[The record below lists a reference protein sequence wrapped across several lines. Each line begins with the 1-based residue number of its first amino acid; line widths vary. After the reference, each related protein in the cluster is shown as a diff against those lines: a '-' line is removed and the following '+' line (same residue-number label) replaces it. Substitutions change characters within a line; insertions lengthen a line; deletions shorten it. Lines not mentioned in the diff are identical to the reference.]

1 MKWRHWSILIVL
13 ALLNYIIFSTAF
25 TQLAQRRRPQLFA
38 TRTPQP
44 TFVAIDAGPVSWI
57 VLPTSTSFPTLA
69 PVTLVPTTPL
79 TSTVDST
86 PPAGSAPPT
95 DIAASATPLPV
106 TELPLPP
113 TPTPTA
119 PSVAHIVQ
127 EGETLSQ
134 IAAQYGVSLEALV
147 AANGLANADQ
157 IAVGQQLII
166 PAAGAVPPTSTP
178 VPQPTKKPTPKPTKK
193 PAPPTATQPPPKP
206 QFTAEVIW
214 DPLVAP
220 NCNGPA
226 ISKQSTIRDT
236 AGNPVNGVVVE
247 VNCYDNIF
255 PLRPS
260 GNPGE
265 YDPGHYD
272 FSPGQSSPQDWTCTA
287 RVVEIDG
294 QPVTSSEVVSI
305 HFDTNDCEPDG
316 SGHQIAIVNWTKN
329 R

>member
-25 TQLAQRRRPQLFA
+25 TQLAQQRHPQLFS

-44 TFVAIDAGPVSWI
+44 TFEAIDSGPVSWI
-57 VLPTSTSFPTLA
+57 VLPTSTPFPTLA

-86 PPAGSAPPT
+86 PPVESAPPT
-95 DIAASATPLPV
+95 DVPASATPLPA
-106 TELPLPP
+106 TDTPLPP
-113 TPTPTA
+113 TATPTA
-119 PSVAHIVQ
+119 PSVVHTVQ

-157 IAVGQQLII
+157 IAVGQQLIV
-166 PAAGAVPPTSTP
+166 PAAGTVLPTSTP
-178 VPQPTKKPTPKPTKK
+178 VPPPTKKPTPKPTKK

-214 DPLVAP
+214 DPWVAP
-220 NCNGPA
+220 NCNGPG
-226 ISKQSTIRDT
+226 ISKESIIRDA

-247 VNCYDNIF
+247 VNCYDNIWS
-255 PLRPS
+255 LRPS

-272 FSPGQSSPQDWTCTA
+272 FAPGQNSPQDWTCTA
-287 RVVEIDG
+287 RVIEIDG
-294 QPVTSSEVVSI
+294 RAVASSEVVSI
-305 HFDTNDCEPDG
+305 HFDTNDCDPEG

-329 R
+329 W